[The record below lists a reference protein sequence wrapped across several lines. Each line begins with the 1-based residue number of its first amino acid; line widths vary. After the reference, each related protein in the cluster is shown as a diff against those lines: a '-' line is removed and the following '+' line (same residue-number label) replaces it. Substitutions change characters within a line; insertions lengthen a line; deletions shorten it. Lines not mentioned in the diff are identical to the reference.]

1 MKLLQRACKALFVLA
16 VFGFCFW
23 WGRQVRE
30 VFYGTDVWQ
39 PRLLLDAG
47 HGGEDGGA
55 VSISGQ
61 KESVINLEIT
71 QKLDQVLAFLGEPAL
86 LLRETDISIYEDGA
100 QTLREKKVSDLKH
113 RVRIA
118 GQYPGAI
125 LVSVHQN
132 SYPEPQYCGTQV
144 FYAPTGG
151 SQQLA
156 QRLQQAVVTHMQP
169 KNTREAKII
178 PDSVYLM
185 NHIRNTAVLI
195 ECGFLTNPEEEKLLQ
210 QEEYQRKLALV
221 LGTTLVEELQ

>member
-1 MKLLQRACKALFVLA
+1 MKLLQSVCKALFVL
-16 VFGFCFW
+16 VIFGFCFW

-30 VFYGTDVWQ
+30 IFCSTDVWQ

-61 KESVINLEIT
+61 KESEINLAIT
-71 QKLDQVLAFLGEPAL
+71 RQLDQVLAFLGEPAL
-86 LLRETDISIYEDGA
+86 MLRDADVSLHEGGA
-100 QTLREKKVSDLKH
+100 ETLREKKVSDLKH
-113 RVRIA
+113 RVRLA
-118 GQYPGAI
+118 GQYPGAV
-125 LVSVHQN
+125 LVSIHQN
-132 SYPEPQYCGTQV
+132 SYPEPQYRGTQV

-156 QRLQQAVVTHMQP
+156 QRLQRAVVAYIQP
-169 KNTREAKII
+169 ENTREEKNI

-221 LGTTLVEELQ
+221 LGTTLVEELR